1 MDIQLIE
8 GQFSGAEAL
17 DLLTAM
23 IHVKIRFHENKISR
37 QSSEQD
43 IKSRERRIKQLQK
56 DLFEIRAFISKKGG
70 DVTLKSV
77 VAIQ

>member
-8 GQFSGAEAL
+8 GHFSSADAL
-17 DLLTAM
+17 DLLTQM
-23 IHVKIRFHENKISR
+23 IHVKIRFHENKISG
-37 QSSEQD
+37 QCTEED

-56 DLFEIRAFISKKGG
+56 DLFNIRELIGGKGG
-70 DVTLKSV
+70 PVELKSV